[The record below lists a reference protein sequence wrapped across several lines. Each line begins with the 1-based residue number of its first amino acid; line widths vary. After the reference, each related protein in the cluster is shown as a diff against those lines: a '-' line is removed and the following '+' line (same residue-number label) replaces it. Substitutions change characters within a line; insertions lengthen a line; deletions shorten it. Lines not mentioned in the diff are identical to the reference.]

1 MSNILKEQ
9 LQMILQAL
17 QRISRRFKGIE
28 SEVNMKWFCFLLL
41 WMNVAQAAPFT
52 TEELPNKLKDW
63 VNWVLHEEKEKE
75 CPFFYHQEER
85 VCRWAGRLELQADAK
100 QGTFSQTWQTF
111 GETWIDLI
119 GDTKHFPQNVTI
131 QNIPN
136 GETKPAI
143 VTEKDGKPNIFIDK
157 SGVYLIKGNWIW
169 ERMPEFLPVS
179 PETGLVNLTLN
190 GETIPLPNLDKENH
204 LWLKRDGA
212 DEEGITSEDNKLEM
226 RVFRHVLDEMPMQLT
241 TRLELEV
248 SGLAREEIINPIFD
262 PQLWR
267 ALSLESPL
275 PARLE
280 SDGKLKI
287 QVRPGQ
293 WTLKIGARSLENQS
307 NLKPL
312 LLQEEEVWVFE
323 ARHDLRQVDISG
335 VTSIDPKQT
344 GLPNEWKGFPA
355 YRIQTG
361 ETVQFQEKRR
371 GDPNPA
377 PDRLTLS
384 RSFWLDFD
392 GGGFTVQDHINGT
405 MSNGWRLEMAAPT
418 KLGRVNINEQD
429 QFITRLN
436 EQSLPGAEVRQGNIR
451 LNADS
456 RIDAPLR
463 NLPAVG
469 WTHDFQQLSVNLNLP
484 AGWRLFHV
492 EGADNKP
499 HTWLYRWTLLDL
511 FIVLIITIVISK
523 LWHLKWGLLALFCLA
538 LNYHEPDAPQT
549 LFLFLLGTLALLKVL
564 PTEKKFTSFVLLA
577 RNIFLL
583 SLVII
588 TAGFSVYQIR
598 GALFP
603 QLARTQT
610 GFLPQVAMPNLV
622 GGMAAKPQFQAMDK
636 RALGVDHLSLEEN
649 ALKSEAMPP
658 PAPAV
663 APAPRA
669 KIAEETIAS
678 STMAD
683 EESNYRGDYFK
694 EGRKS
699 AKKMMKK
706 SLQKQQLVQID
717 PNAQVQ
723 TGPGLPEWHW
733 TQIHLNWN
741 GPVQKDQMLKLYLI
755 PPWGNTILGFLRV
768 ILLASLTGFL
778 LWVSF
783 GSFKLNLKPQ
793 TKTAIAS
800 IFFILMLPF
809 SSEETQASVPPP
821 PQVQQQQNVAPIP
834 PKINDLPTPDILEEM
849 KAKLLAAPDC
859 LPNCAGISNLH
870 IIDHP
875 HSLSLELEV
884 HAQNQTVIPLIGS
897 IGQWQP
903 QHIWLNNAEVQN
915 IYRDGNGQLWLLVP
929 QGVNHVE
936 LQGFTLSRNSIQLTL
951 PLLPRKVT
959 SQLREWVLEGVHE
972 NGVADTQLQLT
983 REGQSSNQNTLE
995 QGALPPL
1002 VQVERT
1008 LLLGL
1013 EWQVETRVK
1022 RLSPKGSA
1030 IVLAIPLLNGEALT
1044 SDKPHVENGKALINM
1059 ANEETETM
1067 WTSTLAKQTELVL
1080 TAPNTHDWFETWK
1093 VDTSAIWHLNY
1104 EGLVVVHHQNPDGA
1118 WLPTWRPWAGESV
1131 KLTLTRPQG
1140 VAGQSMTIDQVNLTV
1155 KPGQRATDTDL
1166 TMRIRSSRG
1175 GQHVINLPDG
1185 AQVQNISINNKVQ
1198 PIRADNRAVSLPLTP
1213 GTQTVALTFR
1223 QHQGL
1228 ENILTTPIIDLG
1240 VPSVNISQQIQLPND
1255 RWVWWTKGT
1264 LMGPAVLFWGIL
1276 LIIIGLA
1283 VALGKTHLTPLR
1295 TWEWALLGLVTA
1307 QTHIMGTLLVAGW
1320 LLALAGRQ
1328 KLNVETTGK
1337 WTFDFIQITLI
1348 ALTISSL
1355 GVLFSSVEQGLIGKP
1370 EMYILG
1376 NGSSDTFLKWYQDR
1390 SGNLLPEVSVF
1401 SLPIW
1406 IYRVIV
1412 LIWALWLAFALL
1424 RWLKWGWECFSTT
1437 TLWKPLIARKIKTS

>member
-1 MSNILKEQ
+1 MRWL
-9 LQMILQAL
+9 AL
-17 QRISRRFKGIE
+17 LG
-28 SEVNMKWFCFLLL
+28 L
-41 WMNVAQAAPFT
+41 WVSVVQAASFT
-52 TEELPNKLKDW
+52 TQELPEKLKDW
-63 VNWVLHEEKEKE
+63 VNWVLHDEKDRQ

-100 QGTFSQTWQTF
+100 KGTFSQTWQIF

-119 GDTKHFPQNVTI
+119 GDTKNFPQNVTI

-136 GETKPAI
+136 GETQPAI
-143 VTEKDGKPNIFIDK
+143 ITEKDGNPRIFIEK
-157 SGVYLIKGNWIW
+157 SGVYQIKGNWVW
-169 ERMPEFLPVS
+169 ERMPEFLPIS

-190 GETIPLPNLDKENH
+190 NETIPLPNLDKESR

-262 PQLWR
+262 PQLWK

-307 NLKPL
+307 NLKPA

-323 ARHDLRQVDISG
+323 ARHDLRQVDIAG

-361 ETVQFQEKRR
+361 ETLQFQEKRR

-392 GGGFTVQDHINGT
+392 GGGFTVQDNINGT

-418 KLGRVNINEQD
+418 TLGRVNINEQD
-429 QFITRLN
+429 QFITRLS
-436 EQSLPGAEVRQGNIR
+436 EQKLPGVEVRQGNIR

-463 NLPAVG
+463 ELPAVG
-469 WTHDFQQLSVNLNLP
+469 WTHDFQQLSVKLNLP

-523 LWHLKWGLLALFCLA
+523 LWHIKWGLLALFCLA

-549 LFLFLLGTLALLKVL
+549 LFLFLLGAIALLKVL
-564 PTEKKFTSFVLLA
+564 PTEKKFTSFVLLS
-577 RNIFLL
+577 RNVLLIF
-583 SLVII
+583 LVII

-603 QLARTQT
+603 QLAQ
-610 GFLPQVAMPNLV
+610 PQVGFIPLFKMGAVV
-622 GGMAAKPQFQAMDK
+622 GKPQAPQMDK
-636 RALGVDHLSLEEN
+636 GAAQEQKLDALLNLSMDELVN
-649 ALKSEAMPP
+649 APQTEAKVEKATPIAP
-658 PAPAV
+658 PAPAMKSEAV
-663 APAPRA
+663 PAPKA
-669 KIAEETIAS
+669 KIVEEFAS
-678 STMAD
+678 ANATSD
-683 EESNYRGDYFK
+683 YRGDFYLK

-699 AKKMMKK
+699 AKKIAKK
-706 SLQKQQLVQID
+706 AFQKQRLMQID

-755 PPWGNTILGFLRV
+755 PPWGNTILGFLRA

-783 GSFKLNLKPQ
+783 GTFKFSINP
-793 TKTAIAS
+793 TVKTAIAS
-800 IFFILMLPF
+800 IFFVLMLPF
-809 SSEETQASVPPP
+809 SNQDAQASVPPP
-821 PQVQQQQNVAPIP
+821 PQVQQQTNAAPVP

-849 KAKLLAAPDC
+849 KTKLLAAPDC

-870 IIDHP
+870 IVANPQMLRLNFEI
-875 HSLSLELEV
+875 
-884 HAQNQTVIPLIGS
+884 HAQNQTVIPLAGS
-897 IGQWQP
+897 VEQWQA
-903 QHIWLNNAEVQN
+903 QQIWLNDVEIHNVH
-915 IYRDGNGQLWLLVP
+915 RDNNGQMWLLIP
-929 QGVNHVE
+929 QGVNRVQ
-936 LQGFTLSRNSIQLTL
+936 LQGLMPSRSSIQLAL
-951 PLLPRKVT
+951 PLLPKKVT
-959 SQLREWVLEGVHE
+959 SELQGWQLEGVHE
-972 NGVADTQLQLT
+972 NGVSDAQLQLT
-983 REGQSSNQNTLE
+983 REQTDANAPQSLE

-1022 RLSPKGSA
+1022 RLSPTESA

-1104 EGLVVVHHQNPDGA
+1104 EGLGVVHHQNPDGA

-1185 AQVQNISINNKVQ
+1185 AQVQNISINNKIQ

-1228 ENILTTPIIDLG
+1228 TSQFTSPTVDIG
-1240 VPSVNISQQIQLPND
+1240 VPSVNTTLQIQLPTD
-1255 RWVWWTKGT
+1255 RWIWWTKGT

-1276 LIIIGLA
+1276 LIIMGLA
-1283 VALGKTHLTPLR
+1283 VVLGKINLTPLK
-1295 TWEWALLGLVTA
+1295 TWEWVLLGLVTA

-1328 KLNVETTGK
+1328 KLKVETTGK
-1337 WTFDFIQITLI
+1337 WSFDFIQIVLI
-1348 ALTISSL
+1348 VLTISAL
-1355 GVLFSSVEQGLIGKP
+1355 GTLFGSVEQGLIGKP

-1390 SGNLLPEVSVF
+1390 SNAILPEVSVV

-1412 LIWALWLAFALL
+1412 LVWALWLAFALL
-1424 RWLKWGWECFSTT
+1424 KWLKWGWECFSTT
-1437 TLWKPLIARKIKTS
+1437 ALWKPLIARKIKTS